1 MKTLLFT
8 TLIPVLAVSA
18 IAQDE
23 PFMVRAALV
32 PKDGGRNA
40 VGFIVNANNAQIEY
54 RTIANSP
61 TTTVSAIKDFETIYF
76 LEPAEYAAAMELYN
90 TGKYEDAKIKFA
102 KYKEQSKFVAKIPG
116 NYHTLSA
123 FYELECMRKMG
134 DLKGLS
140 QALQS
145 FDKEGL
151 SREHHIRQMDL
162 YVLWDAVNAESWDRV
177 LAVSTERETQK
188 MPDYQQVQVLYCKGL
203 ALQKLNRP
211 EEAIPAYTA
220 AITADA
226 TVSADLVSKSA
237 LNLLDIYLKD
247 EEVKTAMADW
257 KSEREKKG
265 SPGYNRLLEAG
276 ALARFYDK
284 FLSTSKALPVEYKKF
299 LDFKAKE
306 EK

>member
-32 PKDGGRNA
+32 PKDGGRNS
-40 VGFIVNANNAQIEY
+40 VGFIINANNAQIEY

-76 LEPAEYAAAMELYN
+76 LEPAEYAVALELYN
-90 TGKYEDAKIKFA
+90 AGKYDEAKLKFA

-116 NYHTLSA
+116 NHHTLSA

-140 QALQS
+140 EALQG

-151 SREHHIRQMDL
+151 TREHHIRQMDL
-162 YVLWDAVNAESWDRV
+162 YVLWDAVKAESWDRV

-188 MPDYQQVQVLYCKGL
+188 MPDYQIVQVLYCKGL

-211 EEAIPAYTA
+211 EEAIVAYNA

-226 TVSADLVSKSA
+226 KIPADLVSKSA
-237 LNLLDIYLKD
+237 LNLLDIYIKD

-284 FLSTSKALPVEYKKF
+284 FLSTSKALPVEYKKL
-299 LDFKAKE
+299 LDFQVKE